1 MSDATGFIQHQKNNR
16 RATVVILGGT
26 FALLFVV
33 ANLVAGA
40 LGAFSSDSC
49 TATTNVP
56 RPGYPVTQSCVTT
69 YEFRPIVLLVAA
81 AVVCAYLVIAWF
93 ASGRAALTMV
103 KARPADGPEFA
114 ELRNL
119 VEQMAIAS
127 GIPVPSVY
135 VVDDPAPNA
144 FATGR
149 SPKRAAVT
157 VTTGLLTVMSRR
169 ELRGVLAHEM
179 SHIRNRDI
187 AVTTLAVLA
196 VGAIAVIADI
206 SLRIGIMGGSRRR
219 GNDNGLAVLMLVS
232 LALYL
237 IAVPAALLLKA
248 ALSRKRESLADATAV
263 EITREPAG
271 LRSALE
277 KLEADTTVVS
287 HPSAA
292 TAHLW
297 IESPLER
304 GTEQGI
310 RGSFGRLMDTHPP
323 LSDRIA
329 TLRAIEGLD
338 PDGRGPNDPGPTPL

>member
-16 RATVVILGGT
+16 RATVVILCGT

-40 LGAFSSDSC
+40 LGAFSEQSC
-49 TATTNVP
+49 TASTIAP
-56 RPGYPVTQSCVTT
+56 RPGYPVTQSCVTS
-69 YEFRPIVLLVAA
+69 YQFRPTVLVVAA
-81 AVVCAYLVIAWF
+81 SVVLAYLVIAWF
-93 ASGRAALTMV
+93 ASGKAALTMV
-103 KARPADGPEFA
+103 RARPADGPEFA

-127 GIPVPSVY
+127 GIPMPSVF

-149 SPKRAAVT
+149 SPKRAAIT
-157 VTTGLLTVMSRR
+157 VTTGLLAVMSRR

-206 SLRIGIMGGSRRR
+206 SLRIGILGGGRRR
-219 GNDNGLAVLMLVS
+219 GNDNGMAILMLVS

-237 IAVPAALLLKA
+237 IAVPAGLLLKA
-248 ALSRKRESLADATAV
+248 ALSRKRESLADATAI

-304 GTEQGI
+304 GTEQGL

-323 LSDRIA
+323 LSERIA
-329 TLRAIEGLD
+329 TLRTIEGLD
-338 PDGRGPNDPGPTPL
+338 PEGRGPNDPGPTPI

>member
-1 MSDATGFIQHQKNNR
+1 MSDATGFIAEQRHNR
-16 RATVVILGGT
+16 RATVVILAGT

-33 ANLVAGA
+33 ANAVAGA
-40 LGAFSSDSC
+40 LGGYTQQGDCHTVRNARGVLEQSC
-49 TATTNVP
+49 TTRFHFNAVVL
-56 RPGYPVTQSCVTT
+56 GVTVA
-69 YEFRPIVLLVAA
+69 LVAG
-81 AVVCAYLVIAWF
+81 YLIFAWL
-93 ASGRAALTMV
+93 ASASAALTMV
-103 KARPADGPEFA
+103 RARPADGPEFA
-114 ELRNL
+114 ELRAL

-127 GIPVPSVY
+127 GLPLPKVF

-149 SPKRAAVT
+149 NPKNAAIT
-157 VTTGLLTVMSRR
+157 VTTGLLAIMSRR

-206 SLRIGIMGGSRRR
+206 ALRIGIFGGGRRR
-219 GNDNGLAVLMLVS
+219 DDNGLPILLLVS

-237 IAVPAALLLKA
+237 IAVPAGLLLKA
-248 ALSRKRESLADATAV
+248 ALSRKRESLADASAV
-263 EITREPAG
+263 ELTREPG
-271 LRSALE
+271 GIRSALE
-277 KLEADTTVVS
+277 KLEADTTVIS

-304 GTEQGI
+304 SDEHGLQ
-310 RGSFGRLMDTHPP
+310 GSFGRLMDTHPP
-323 LSDRIA
+323 LAERIA
-329 TLRAIEGLD
+329 KLRAIEGLD
-338 PDGRGPNDPGPTPL
+338 PNSRGPNDPLPTAPGQP